1 MSKALARVCPNSRSI
16 SAQATG
22 SIWFGMARPSSSWW
36 EAAPRSAR
44 PETSRRRNYVGGTT
58 RSARKAGSEMPLTRS
73 LKETVQARAQAD
85 PEFREALLTEGLEAF
100 LSGDLETGKAIIRD
114 YINATIGFDN
124 LATVTGTPS
133 KSLMRMFGPSGNPN
147 ARNLLTVIGQLQK
160 SSGLS
165 INVGATRK
173 GPIRRK
179 APARSV
185 V

>member
-1 MSKALARVCPNSRSI
+1 
-16 SAQATG
+16 
-22 SIWFGMARPSSSWW
+22 
-36 EAAPRSAR
+36 
-44 PETSRRRNYVGGTT
+44 
-58 RSARKAGSEMPLTRS
+58 MPLTRS
-73 LKETVQARAQAD
+73 FKETVQARAQGD

-100 LSGDLETGKAIIRD
+100 LSGDLESGKAIIRD

-173 GPIRRK
+173 AAIRRK

-185 V
+185 VAA